1 MGDSRL
7 GYLRGVQ
14 ETQEEGVDAEDGGK
28 HLVCESVAWT
38 CLELC
43 RGETATFG
51 DRTQIGAREFPLV
64 QTILAYG
71 FLVHTFSNT
80 RFESRWVIDRQS
92 APYNLKAK
100 KNPMPNRESRG
111 TKKSPLGQ
119 PTTGQSHPTST
130 SPYPI
135 RYDDMCRFFRQYP
148 RDCDSLQRETH
159 FYGHSRGRPRVR
171 IRRACIA
178 QSFQRKKHAS
188 PRCSRA
194 SRVRRRQSRFTCVN
208 GNRVIHC
215 SHHQTRSR
223 EAPYQPYL
231 PRRW

>member
-1 MGDSRL
+1 MRVSRVDVPRVVSRGD
-7 GYLRGVQ
+7 
-14 ETQEEGVDAEDGGK
+14 
-28 HLVCESVAWT
+28 
-38 CLELC
+38 
-43 RGETATFG
+43 G
-51 DRTQIGAREFPLV
+51 DVWRSNTNWRERVVPLV

-135 RYDDMCRFFRQYP
+135 RYDDMCRFFRRYP
-148 RDCDSLQRETH
+148 RECDSLQRETH

-188 PRCSRA
+188 PSF
-194 SRVRRRQSRFTCVN
+194 SFKTSLLKKKPLFVS
-208 GNRVIHC
+208 
-215 SHHQTRSR
+215 
-223 EAPYQPYL
+223 APA
-231 PRRW
+231 